1 MAVALE
7 ELVCL
12 CELGARFV
20 KAMYLDE
27 EVAEC
32 SVRSGLDGGE
42 VGLVCV
48 GEGLACEWLGGVLD
62 AVVRCDASPECVA
75 GGKVDDVLRGA
86 ELFAFERKTQRFIGL
101 AALVQCFRKVDQCPR
116 AKGFLPE
123 LL

>member
-1 MAVALE
+1 MAVALK

-20 KAMYLDE
+20 DPMCLDE

-32 SVRSGLDGGE
+32 SVRSGLDSRE

-48 GEGLACEWLGGVLD
+48 GEGLPCEWLGGVLD
-62 AVVRCDASPECVA
+62 AVVGCDASPQCVA

-86 ELFAFERKTQRFIGL
+86 ELFAFERKTHRFIGL
-101 AALVQCFRKVDQCPR
+101 SALVECFREVDQYP
-116 AKGFLPE
+116 
-123 LL
+123 